1 MIEASS
7 GSSPCS
13 AGVDAFRPSGPS
25 REGAHRRY
33 PEVMKIVF
41 GPVPSR
47 RLGRSLG
54 IDVIPLKT
62 CTYDC
67 IYCQLGPTRR
77 LSVRRRPFRRLQEV
91 VAAVEEALEDRP
103 DVDVLTF
110 SGSGEPTLQLTLK
123 GMIRALKARFP
134 LPVAVLTNG
143 ALLYRADVR
152 DELREADLVLPSLD
166 AWTEEMFQAINRP
179 HPGLRLE
186 AILEGL
192 VAFSKTFPGRLWL
205 EVLFVRGMN
214 DDPEALPG
222 LIQWVERIRPDRLHI
237 NTVVRP
243 PSEPWALP
251 VERERLEEI
260 RSTLGSVA
268 EIVVPYRREAERAL
282 RRGMEERVEEMLR
295 RRPLTAKDLAATLG
309 LGVEEA
315 RETLDRLANR
325 HGWVKETR
333 GRDVYYRMP

>member
-1 MIEASS
+1 
-7 GSSPCS
+7 
-13 AGVDAFRPSGPS
+13 
-25 REGAHRRY
+25 
-33 PEVMKIVF
+33 MKIVF

-123 GMIRALKARFP
+123 AMIRALKARFP

-179 HPGLRLE
+179 HPGLRLG

-214 DDPEALPG
+214 DDPKALPG

-237 NTVVRP
+237 NTVVST

-260 RSTLGSVA
+260 RSTLGPVA

-282 RRGMEERVEEMLR
+282 RGAVDERVKEMLR

-333 GRDVYYRMP
+333 GRDVFYRMP

>member
-1 MIEASS
+1 MSLRPMLPLVKGAS
-7 GSSPCS
+7 
-13 AGVDAFRPSGPS
+13 
-25 REGAHRRY
+25 RRY
-33 PEVMKIVF
+33 AHAMKIAF

-77 LSVRRRPFRRLQEV
+77 LSIRRRPFRRPQEV

-103 DVDVLTF
+103 EVDVLTF

-123 GMIRALKARFP
+123 AMIRALKARFP

-152 DELREADLVLPSLD
+152 DELRDADLVLPSLD
-166 AWTEEMFQAINRP
+166 AWTDEMFQAINRP
-179 HPGLRLE
+179 HPGLRLG

-192 VAFSKTFPGRLWL
+192 VAFRKVFHGRLWL
-205 EVLFVRGMN
+205 EVLFVSGMN
-214 DDPEALPG
+214 DDPRELPG
-222 LIQWVERIRPDRLHI
+222 LLQWVERIRPDRVHI

-243 PSEPWALP
+243 PSEPWARP
-251 VERERLEEI
+251 VGRERLEEI
-260 RSTLGSVA
+260 QLALGSVA

-282 RRGMEERVEEMLR
+282 RRDLEETVEEMLR
-295 RRPLTAKDLAATLG
+295 RRPLTARDLVAAFG

-315 RETLDRLANR
+315 RETLERLAR
-325 HGWVKETR
+325 LHGWVKEAR
-333 GRDVYYRMP
+333 GRDVYYRVP

>member
-1 MIEASS
+1 M
-7 GSSPCS
+7 
-13 AGVDAFRPSGPS
+13 R
-25 REGAHRRY
+25 RGANRRY
-33 PEVMKIVF
+33 PQIMKIAF

-54 IDVIPLKT
+54 IDVIPFKT

-67 IYCQLGPTRR
+67 IYCQLGRTRR
-77 LSVRRRPFRRLQEV
+77 LSVRRRPFRRVQEV

-103 DVDVLTF
+103 EVDVLTF

-123 GMIRALKARFP
+123 AMIRALKARFP

-179 HPGLRLE
+179 HPGLRLGV
-186 AILEGL
+186 ILEGL
-192 VAFSKTFPGRLWL
+192 VAFRKLFPGRLWL

-214 DDPEALPG
+214 DDPKALPG
-222 LIQWVERIRPDRLHI
+222 LIQWVERIRPDCLHI

-243 PSEPWALP
+243 PSEPWARP
-251 VERERLEEI
+251 VEMERLEEI
-260 RSTLGSVA
+260 RAALGSVA
-268 EIVVPYRREAERAL
+268 EIVVPYRREAELAL
-282 RRGMEERVEEMLR
+282 RGALEERVEEMLR
-295 RRPLTAKDLAATLG
+295 RRPLTAKDLVATLG
-309 LGVEEA
+309 LGPEEA
-315 RETLDRLANR
+315 QETLDRLANR
-325 HGWVKETR
+325 HGWVKEAR

>member
-1 MIEASS
+1 
-7 GSSPCS
+7 
-13 AGVDAFRPSGPS
+13 
-25 REGAHRRY
+25 
-33 PEVMKIVF
+33 MKIAF

-54 IDVIPLKT
+54 IDVIPFKT

-103 DVDVLTF
+103 EVDVLTF
-110 SGSGEPTLQLTLK
+110 SGSGEPTLQLALK
-123 GMIRALKARFP
+123 PMIRALKARFP

-152 DELREADLVLPSLD
+152 DELRDADLVLPSLD

-179 HPGLRLE
+179 HPGLRLG

-192 VAFSKTFPGRLWL
+192 VAFRKVFPGKLWL
-205 EVLFVRGMN
+205 EVLLVSGIN
-214 DDPEALPG
+214 DDPKALPG
-222 LIQWVERIRPDRLHI
+222 LVQWVERIRPDRVHI
-237 NTVVRP
+237 NTVIRP
-243 PSEPWALP
+243 PSEPWARP
-251 VERERLEEI
+251 VGRKRLEEI
-260 RSTLGSVA
+260 RLALGSVA

-282 RRGMEERVEEMLR
+282 KRGVEERVEEMLR
-295 RRPLTAKDLAATLG
+295 RRPLTAKDLVATLG
-309 LGVEEA
+309 LCLEEA
-315 RETLDRLANR
+315 RETLDRLAMR
-325 HGWVKETR
+325 HGLVKEAR
-333 GRDVYYRMP
+333 GSDVYYRMP